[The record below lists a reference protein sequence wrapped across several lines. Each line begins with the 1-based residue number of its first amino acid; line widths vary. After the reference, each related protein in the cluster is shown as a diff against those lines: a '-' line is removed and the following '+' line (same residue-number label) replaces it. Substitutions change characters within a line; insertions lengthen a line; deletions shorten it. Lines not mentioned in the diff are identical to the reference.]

1 MAKKF
6 MKNLFGRGKNAQLI
20 GQIVLILLIIL
31 AVQLLY
37 PILKKHFNIF
47 EGLENGKEFVFFH
60 MNGCGHCNNMKPEWE
75 KFTGA
80 TSFTTRSVEMS
91 ESPDEI
97 NKFGI
102 QSYPTLLLLEN
113 GEKVKEFKG
122 ERTAEAFEEFVKNE

>member
-1 MAKKF
+1 MAKNF

-75 KFTGA
+75 KFSAA
-80 TSFTTRSVEMS
+80 TSFTTRSS
-91 ESPDEI
+91 GKYWSNFFFASLI
-97 NKFGI
+97 SRCISGALRSFFGAHA
-102 QSYPTLLLLEN
+102 SYEVCMAA
-113 GEKVKEFKG
+113 G
-122 ERTAEAFEEFVKNE
+122 